1 MPPPLC
7 PHCGARIPA
16 RARCCPACGSDDQTG
31 CSEETNT
38 GELGLPDEAFN
49 YEEFVQ
55 EEFGGGRRVKP
66 KGIHWFWWLTAL
78 ILVILLLVM
87 FLR

>member
-16 RARCCPACGSDDQTG
+16 RARCCPACGADEQTG
-31 CSEETNT
+31 WSEETNT
-38 GELGLPDEAFN
+38 GGLDLPDEAFN

-55 EEFGGGRRVKP
+55 EEFGGGRVRP
-66 KGIHWFWWLTAL
+66 KGIPWFWWLTAL
-78 ILVILLLVM
+78 ILVILLLAM

>member
-1 MPPPLC
+1 MAPPLC
-7 PHCGARIPA
+7 PHCGARRPA
-16 RARCCPACGSDDQTG
+16 RARCCPACGSDEQTG
-31 CSEETNT
+31 WSEETPT
-38 GELGLPDEAFN
+38 GGLDLPDDEFN

-55 EEFGGGRRVKP
+55 EEFGGGRVKP

-78 ILVILLLVM
+78 LLVILLLAM